1 MRQRIR
7 GVPALLLLLVCLCQF
22 QSPAVAHEVPADAR
36 LNLFVKPEGAVLR
49 LIARIGLASLG
60 DGDYPTRAG
69 NFVVVSR
76 ADEALAAAARVALL
90 PALTPLEDAKP
101 LGPPRIV
108 AVRMSL
114 PSDRSFES
122 YETALAS
129 FARPRLEDGLDLYW
143 GQQVIDVLVEY
154 PIRSDR
160 SRFALD
166 IQPDRFGHHV
176 STALRFL
183 PPQGE
188 TRAFV
193 LTGNPGL
200 VHLDPGWTQAFRH
213 FLAEGVAH
221 ILGGPDHLLFLACLI
236 LPFARLRPLVVIV
249 TAFTAA
255 HSLTMIAAALGYAP
269 DALWFPPLVEM
280 LIAASIL
287 YMALENILGVNPA
300 RRWTLAFAFGLV
312 HGFGFSF
319 GLSQQLQ
326 FAGNHLAVS
335 LLAFNLGVEIG
346 QLGVLLVAVPLLR
359 LVLTRL
365 PSERLGV
372 IVASALIAHTA
383 LHWLAERWGAL
394 AKFPLP
400 RADVLLAIAVM
411 RWAIA
416 GLVLAGL
423 VWLVSRPLNR
433 WIGER

>member
-1 MRQRIR
+1 
-7 GVPALLLLLVCLCQF
+7 
-22 QSPAVAHEVPADAR
+22 
-36 LNLFVKPEGAVLR
+36 
-49 LIARIGLASLG
+49 
-60 DGDYPTRAG
+60 
-69 NFVVVSR
+69 
-76 ADEALAAAARVALL
+76 
-90 PALTPLEDAKP
+90 
-101 LGPPRIV
+101 
-108 AVRMSL
+108 
-114 PSDRSFES
+114 
-122 YETALAS
+122 
-129 FARPRLEDGLDLYW
+129 
-143 GQQVIDVLVEY
+143 
-154 PIRSDR
+154 
-160 SRFALD
+160 
-166 IQPDRFGHHV
+166 
-176 STALRFL
+176 
-183 PPQGE
+183 
-188 TRAFV
+188 
-193 LTGNPGL
+193 

-383 LHWLAERWGAL
+383 LHWLAERWGEL

-416 GLVLAGL
+416 GLVLAGV